1 MRVVIERFRTQAD
14 CDKQI
19 NGILWV
25 FDEEDEIVFHCFTL
39 ELPDKRNERKISHVP
54 SGEYN
59 VKKRNSSKYGD
70 HFHILDVPNRDL
82 ILIHQAN
89 YFFQLEGC
97 VAVGDNLADINKDK
111 VIDVTNSVAT
121 MKKLNSI
128 LPKSFKLQ
136 II

>member
-39 ELPDKRNERKISHVP
+39 ELPYKENKQQVSNIP
-54 SGEYN
+54 YGEYD
-59 VKKRNSSKYGD
+59 VKKRNSPKYGD
-70 HFHILDVPNRDL
+70 HFHILDVPNREY
-82 ILIHQAN
+82 ILIHQGN
-89 YFFQLEGC
+89 YYNQTSGC
-97 VAVGDNLADINKDK
+97 VLVGDNLADINKDK